1 MRKRRAFAVGG
12 LLLAVAALAVSG
24 LAAGSAG
31 RNGVTDGLHFR
42 RSLQRTRAR
51 NLRLQSMIVLL
62 TERQVHGLA
71 SSESSI
77 PASAAP
83 AVHVTPQRTELTP
96 APVEASTTADENECD
111 PNYEGACLNQ
121 DASDYDCEG
130 GDGNGPE
137 YTGEVRVVGVD
148 HFGLDADG
156 DGIGCEV
163 E

>member
-1 MRKRRAFAVGG
+1 
-12 LLLAVAALAVSG
+12 
-24 LAAGSAG
+24 
-31 RNGVTDGLHFR
+31 
-42 RSLQRTRAR
+42 
-51 NLRLQSMIVLL
+51 MIVLL